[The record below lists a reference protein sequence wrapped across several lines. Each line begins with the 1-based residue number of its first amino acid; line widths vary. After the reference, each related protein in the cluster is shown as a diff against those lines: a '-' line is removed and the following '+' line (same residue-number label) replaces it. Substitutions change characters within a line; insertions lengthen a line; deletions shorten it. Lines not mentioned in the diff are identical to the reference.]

1 MSTQKV
7 ALIGCGRIL
16 NKHLDALD
24 ENSNS
29 WTLTGVCDLVSDKAQ
44 AAAERTGTPFFT
56 DLDTMLNAVECDLV
70 GVLTDS
76 GSHAEVAVRVMRD
89 HGKPVL
95 VEKPMALS
103 IADCDRMMA
112 AADAA
117 GVRLFVVKQN
127 RFNPGIQAVRKA
139 KDAGRFGKM
148 VMGTVRLRWRRDEG
162 YYSQADWRGTWAED
176 GGCLTNQTIHYIDL
190 MTWIM
195 GDIESV
201 YAQTATRLVDIEA
214 EDTAAVVL
222 RFSNG
227 ALGVIE
233 ATTATRPDN
242 LEGSVSFLGEGG
254 SVVLGGFAT
263 NKVDTWNFTDNPNES
278 AEADASYPID
288 NVYGY
293 GHVMLYQDVFE
304 AMTSGRRAL
313 IEGAEGLRAVE
324 LLHAIYES
332 SETGQPVVL
341 AEQQG
346 EGRFP
351 NSQLG
356 RRNSI

>member
-1 MSTQKV
+1 MTRLKV

-16 NKHLDALD
+16 DKHLDALA
-24 ENSNS
+24 ENEAG
-29 WTLTGVCDLVSDKAQ
+29 WQLVGVCDLVADKAS
-44 AAAERTGTPFFT
+44 AAGERAGVPHFT
-56 DLDTMLNAVECDLV
+56 DLDALLSSIECDLV
-70 GVLTDS
+70 SVLTDS
-76 GSHAEVAVRVMRD
+76 GSHADVAVRVMRD
-89 HGKPVL
+89 HKKPVL

-103 IADCDRMMA
+103 IADCDRMMQ

-162 YYSQADWRGTWAED
+162 YYNQAAWRGTWAED

-195 GDIESV
+195 GEIESV

-222 RFSNG
+222 RFTNG
-227 ALGVIE
+227 ALGIIE

-263 NKVDTWNFTDNPNES
+263 NKVDTWNFADNPDES

-293 GHVMLYQDVFE
+293 GHVMLYQDVHE
-304 AMTSGRRAL
+304 AMTTGRRAL

-332 SETGQPVVL
+332 AETGQPVSL

-346 EGRFP
+346 DGRFP
-351 NSQLG
+351 NSRLG
-356 RRNSI
+356 QQG

>member
-1 MSTQKV
+1 MPIQKV

-16 NKHLDALD
+16 NKHLDALN
-24 ENSNS
+24 ENQELWQLIAVCDVDDAKAKDASKR
-29 WTLTGVCDLVSDKAQ
+29 TGVPWFTDLDEMLKHVDCDLVS
-44 AAAERTGTPFFT
+44 
-56 DLDTMLNAVECDLV
+56 
-70 GVLTDS
+70 VLTDS
-76 GSHAEVAVRVMRD
+76 GSHADVAVRVMRD
-89 HGKPVL
+89 YNKPVL

-103 IADCDRMMA
+103 IFDCDRMMH
-112 AADAA
+112 AADTA

-162 YYSQADWRGTWAED
+162 YYNQAAWRGTWEED

-195 GDIESV
+195 GEIESV

-222 RFSNG
+222 RFSSG

-233 ATTATRPDN
+233 ATTATRPEN

-293 GHVMLYQDVFE
+293 GHVMLYQDVYE
-304 AMTSGRRAL
+304 AMTTGKRAL

-332 SETGQPVVL
+332 SETGKPVVL
-341 AEQQG
+341 AEQMG
-346 EGRFP
+346 AGRYP
-351 NSQLG
+351 HSKLG
-356 RRNSI
+356 RSAEH

>member
-1 MSTQKV
+1 MVQKRV
-7 ALIGCGRIL
+7 ALVGCGRIL
-16 NKHLDALD
+16 NKHLDALA
-24 ENSNS
+24 ENGER
-29 WTLTGVCDLVSDKAQ
+29 WQLTGVCDQVADKAQ
-44 AAAERTGTPFFT
+44 AAGERAGVPYFT
-56 DLDTMLNAVECDLV
+56 DVDAMLKAVDCDLV
-70 GVLTDS
+70 SVLTDS
-76 GSHAEVAVRVMRD
+76 GSHAEVAVQVMQT

-112 AADAA
+112 AAEAA

-162 YYSQADWRGTWAED
+162 YYRQAAWRGTWAED

-222 RFSNG
+222 RFSSG

-263 NKVDTWNFTDNPNES
+263 NKVDTWNFADNPGET
-278 AEADASYPID
+278 AEEDASYPID

-304 AMTSGRRAL
+304 AMTTGRRAL

-332 SETGQPVVL
+332 SETGRPVVL
-341 AEQQG
+341 SEQRG
-346 EGRFP
+346 DGRYP
-351 NSQLG
+351 NSKLG
-356 RRNSI
+356 QRS

>member
-1 MSTQKV
+1 MRIQKV

-24 ENSNS
+24 ENHER
-29 WTLTGVCDLVSDKAQ
+29 WQLTGVCDLDEVKVEHASQRKGVQ
-44 AAAERTGTPFFT
+44 GFT
-56 DLDTMLNAVECDLV
+56 DLDEMLRTVDCDLV
-70 GVLTDS
+70 SVLTDS
-76 GSHAEVAVRVMRD
+76 GSHADVAVRVMRD

-103 IADCDRMMA
+103 IADCDRMMEA
-112 AADAA
+112 AKQA

-139 KDAGRFGKM
+139 KDDGRFGKM

-162 YYSQADWRGTWAED
+162 YYGQAAWRGTWAED

-222 RFSNG
+222 RFSSG
-227 ALGVIE
+227 ALGIIE

-278 AEADASYPID
+278 AQADASYPID

-293 GHVMLYQDVFE
+293 GHVMLYHDVYD
-304 AMTSGRRAL
+304 AMITGRRAL

-332 SETGQPVVL
+332 AETGRPVVL
-341 AEQQG
+341 EDQTG
-346 EGRFP
+346 KDRYP
-351 NSQLG
+351 NSKLG
-356 RRNSI
+356 QRA